1 MKQRILAL
9 ALAACLLFAGC
20 GGASAPASSAAGMEE
35 GRTLTGKVKSV
46 SGNELELAIGTLETQ
61 RGGGGEKEESAP
73 EKTPAQDRGNSSQQA
88 GSPPSGGGAMM
99 SPPTGGGAMSDG
111 MTSFTIDMGGSASK
125 PASTG
130 PAIQLTGE
138 VETISIPVGTPVT
151 MSGSTTTLDF
161 SQIVV
166 KNVITI
172 TYATGDDGTEHIA
185 SVTILS

>member
-20 GGASAPASSAAGMEE
+20 GGASAPSSSAAGVEE

-46 SGNELELAIGTLETQ
+46 SGNELELAIGTLENQ
-61 RGGGGEKEESAP
+61 RGGGGEEEESAP
-73 EKTPAQDRGNSSQQA
+73 EKSPSQDRGNSSQQA

-99 SPPTGGGAMSDG
+99 SPPTGGGAMSG
-111 MTSFTIDMGGSASK
+111 GITSFTIDSASK